1 MRRKVLGFTLIELMI
16 VVAIIAIIAAIA
28 IPGLLRARISANE
41 GSASASLRSVASA
54 QEQFRKSASVDQD
67 VDGTGEFA
75 VFNELTGADSR
86 RGSLALGAS
95 PDLPALTTTDLSVA
109 LQTTAASYSS
119 KSGYYLRMWLPGPA
133 AGAISDNY
141 TANNTSGLLPPLSL
155 LVPAE
160 DAVIQ
165 QQENRWICYAWPAT
179 YRSSGVRA
187 FVCDQGAEVF
197 ASSNTNPGNNTGYFF
212 GDLWANQPDF
222 DTAMDCAIAPTTT
235 VWQNIHIKDNTG
247 NLMDTNHVWLPS
259 GS

>member
-16 VVAIIAIIAAIA
+16 VIAIIAIIAAIA

-41 GSASASLRSVASA
+41 GSASASLRSIASA

-86 RGSLALGAS
+86 RGSLANGAAQ
-95 PDLPALTTTDLSVA
+95 DLPALTTTDLSVA
-109 LQTTAASYSS
+109 LQTTANNYSS
-119 KSGYYLRMWLPGPA
+119 KSGYYLKMWLPGLA
-133 AGAISDNY
+133 AGTISDVF
-141 TANNTSGLLPPLSL
+141 TPLNTSGLLPPLNL
-155 LVPAE
+155 AAPLE
-160 DAVIQ
+160 DAAIQ

-212 GDLWANQPDF
+212 GDVAANHPTF
-222 DTAMDCAIAPTTT
+222 ATAMDCTIPPTNV
-235 VWQNIHIKDNTG
+235 VWQNIHIKDNTL
-247 NLMDTNHVWLPS
+247 NIMDTNHVWVPA